1 MGRFDLSLEGSMQSR
16 MSGLIGF
23 DAGRWPLDEAK
34 PTLVFIHGA
43 ANNRLFWQHQVEGLA
58 DHANT
63 IAIDLPGHGKSP
75 GPGCSNIADYTQVVL
90 SFFDQL
96 NIPDS
101 IPCGL
106 SMGGAITLQLLM
118 DHGDRFSAGILM
130 NTGARLRV
138 NPLLFNTIEND
149 FEKFIESIVSMAL
162 SSQSDKD
169 ALGPV
174 IHEIVDCEPKVAYDD
189 FKACDRF
196 DVMHRLNTIDTPV
209 LVVTGSDDNLTPAKY
224 GQFMAQEINQAQ
236 LVNIDAAGHMPPL
249 EKPAAVNAAIGQFL
263 NLNFTL

>member
-1 MGRFDLSLEGSMQSR
+1 MSGSIRFDT
-16 MSGLIGF
+16 
-23 DAGRWPLDEAK
+23 GRWPLETDK

-43 ANNRLFWQHQVEGLA
+43 ANNRLFWRHQIEGLA

-63 IAIDLPGHGKSP
+63 IAMDLPGHGKSP
-75 GPGCSNIADYTQVVL
+75 GPGRGDIADYTQVVL
-90 SFFDQL
+90 SFIDEM
-96 NIPDS
+96 NIVDP

-106 SMGGAITLQLLM
+106 SMGGAITQQLLM

-138 NPLLFNTIEND
+138 NPLLFKTIETN

-162 SSQSDKD
+162 SPQSDKD
-169 ALGPV
+169 VLRPV
-174 IHEIVDCEPKVAYDD
+174 IYEIVDCKPKVAYND

-196 DVMHRLNTIDTPV
+196 DVMQRLNEIEAPV
-209 LVVTGSDDNLTPAKY
+209 LVVTASDDKLTPAKY
-224 GQFMAQEINQAQ
+224 GQFIAQEINNAQ

-249 EKPAAVNAAIGQFL
+249 EKPEEVNAAIRQFL
-263 NLNFTL
+263 NLNSLL